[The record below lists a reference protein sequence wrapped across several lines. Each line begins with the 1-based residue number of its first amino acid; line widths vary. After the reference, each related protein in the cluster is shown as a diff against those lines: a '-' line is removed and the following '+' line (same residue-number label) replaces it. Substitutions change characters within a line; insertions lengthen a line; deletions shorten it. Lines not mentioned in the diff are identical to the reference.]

1 MIQANEIRIGNYIA
15 DIWTPNGLFKVTE
28 LRKDKIFYG
37 NCFKAKYDD
46 IRPIPLTEEILLKAG
61 FEKESED
68 DKYGRVFLIPNTKYI
83 IRVVNYGNPQKVDF
97 GYSLEISDNKD
108 WCGIKRIYF
117 LHDLQNTIFALT
129 GEDIKIEV

>member
-46 IRPIPLTEEILLKAG
+46 IRPIPLTEDILIKAG
-61 FEKESED
+61 FLQFDSHCED
-68 DKYGRVFLIPNTKYI
+68 AKGVYEYYNYKYDIYDQILFVEEWRRVAKI
-83 IRVVNYGNPQKVDF
+83 
-97 GYSLEISDNKD
+97 GY
-108 WCGIKRIYF
+108 
-117 LHDLQNTIFALT
+117 LHQLQNLIFALT
-129 GEDIKIEV
+129 GEEIKIEL

>member
-1 MIQANEIRIGNYIA
+1 MKANELRIGNYIA

-61 FEKESED
+61 GKRFDEDKIILMLNDPSTHLVLMKVGTHWFPQIEQTGEFASE
-68 DKYGRVFLIPNTKYI
+68 GVNVVFLNFIDY
-83 IRVVNYGNPQKVDF
+83 
-97 GYSLEISDNKD
+97 
-108 WCGIKRIYF
+108 
-117 LHDLQNTIFALT
+117 LHQLQNLFFALT
-129 GEDIKIEV
+129 GEEIKIEL

>member
-46 IRPIPLTEEILLKAG
+46 IRPIPLTEGILLKAG
-61 FEKESED
+61 FEKENFGFYLYKD
-68 DKYGRVFLIPNTKYI
+68 FIVLK
-83 IRVVNYGNPQKVDF
+83 IRQ
-97 GYSLEISDNKD
+97 SDNYWRFILKYRDIKD
-108 WCGIKRIYF
+108 IKY

-129 GEDIKIEV
+129 GEEIKIEL

>member
-1 MIQANEIRIGNYIA
+1 MKANEIRIGNYIA

-61 FEKESED
+61 GKRFDEDKIILMLNDPSTHLVLMKVGTHWFPQIEQTGEFASE
-68 DKYGRVFLIPNTKYI
+68 GVNVVFLNFIDY
-83 IRVVNYGNPQKVDF
+83 
-97 GYSLEISDNKD
+97 
-108 WCGIKRIYF
+108 
-117 LHDLQNTIFALT
+117 LHQLQNLFFALT
-129 GEDIKIEV
+129 GEEIKIEL

>member
-61 FEKESED
+61 GKRFDEDKIILMLNDPSTHLVLMKVGTHWFPQIEQTGEFASE
-68 DKYGRVFLIPNTKYI
+68 GVNVVFLNFIDY
-83 IRVVNYGNPQKVDF
+83 
-97 GYSLEISDNKD
+97 
-108 WCGIKRIYF
+108 
-117 LHDLQNTIFALT
+117 LHQLQNLFFALT
-129 GEDIKIEV
+129 GEEIKIELE

>member
-1 MIQANEIRIGNYIA
+1 MIQANELRIGNYIA

-61 FEKESED
+61 GKRFDEDKIILMLNDPSTHLVLMKVGTHWFPQIEQTGEFASE
-68 DKYGRVFLIPNTKYI
+68 GVNVVFLNFIDY
-83 IRVVNYGNPQKVDF
+83 
-97 GYSLEISDNKD
+97 
-108 WCGIKRIYF
+108 
-117 LHDLQNTIFALT
+117 LHQLQNLFFALT
-129 GEDIKIEV
+129 GEEIKIEL

>member
-1 MIQANEIRIGNYIA
+1 MKANELRIGNYIA

-37 NCFKAKYDD
+37 NCFKGKYDD

-61 FEKESED
+61 FEKDTGEFYIYKDITVRKTYYSD
-68 DKYGRVFLIPNTKYI
+68 DFWRFIFKHQRIKDIKY
-83 IRVVNYGNPQKVDF
+83 
-97 GYSLEISDNKD
+97 
-108 WCGIKRIYF
+108 

-129 GEDIKIEV
+129 GEEIKIEL

>member
-1 MIQANEIRIGNYIA
+1 MIQAKELRIGNYIA

-61 FEKESED
+61 GKRFDEDKIILMLNDPSTHLVLMKVGTHWFPQIEQTGEFASE
-68 DKYGRVFLIPNTKYI
+68 GVNVVFLNFIDY
-83 IRVVNYGNPQKVDF
+83 
-97 GYSLEISDNKD
+97 
-108 WCGIKRIYF
+108 
-117 LHDLQNTIFALT
+117 LHQLQNLFFALT
-129 GEDIKIEV
+129 GEEIKIEL

>member
-1 MIQANEIRIGNYIA
+1 MKAQDIRIGNYIA

-61 FEKESED
+61 GKRFDEDKIILMLNDPSTHLVLMKVGTHWFPQIEQTGEFASE
-68 DKYGRVFLIPNTKYI
+68 GVNVVFLNFIDY
-83 IRVVNYGNPQKVDF
+83 
-97 GYSLEISDNKD
+97 
-108 WCGIKRIYF
+108 
-117 LHDLQNTIFALT
+117 LHQLQNLYFALT
-129 GEDIKIEV
+129 GEEIKIELE

>member
-1 MIQANEIRIGNYIA
+1 MKANEIRIGNYIA

-61 FEKESED
+61 FEKCRKGCSLNVGGESFD
-68 DKYGRVFLIPNTKYI
+68 YYIKDKFVIWDHKHR
-83 IRVVNYGNPQKVDF
+83 
-97 GYSLEISDNKD
+97 GYSLESIRSQGFILYN
-108 WCGIKRIYF
+108 F
-117 LHDLQNTIFALT
+117 LHQLQNLFFALT
-129 GEDIKIEV
+129 GEEIKIEL

>member
-61 FEKESED
+61 FEKDIESLFYRNSFIIA
-68 DKYGRVFLIPNTKYI
+68 KTKTRWAFYHNGLTGGELARIDYI
-83 IRVVNYGNPQKVDF
+83 H
-97 GYSLEISDNKD
+97 E
-108 WCGIKRIYF
+108 
-117 LHDLQNTIFALT
+117 LQNLIFALT
-129 GEDIKIEV
+129 GEEIKIEL